1 MVFDYFSKIKE
12 LDPII
17 PSFFALVIKA
27 LNVMQYLIPIS
38 TCLYFDRFGKD
49 YFINASS
56 KL

>member
-56 KL
+56 KQ